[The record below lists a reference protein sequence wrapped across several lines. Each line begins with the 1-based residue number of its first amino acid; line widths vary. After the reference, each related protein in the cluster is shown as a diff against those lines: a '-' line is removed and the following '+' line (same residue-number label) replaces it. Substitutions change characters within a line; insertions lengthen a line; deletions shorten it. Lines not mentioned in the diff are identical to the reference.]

1 MSQFF
6 YLCVF
11 LIGVFTKTS
20 VVKIEFA
27 KELVMSESGDLWSRS
42 EVLCDRLIQLRDS
55 L

>member
-11 LIGVFTKTS
+11 LIGVLAQTP
-20 VVKIEFA
+20 VVKIEIG